1 MISECRRNNTD
12 PVTSLDQLEQH
23 VLEESV
29 QAEQHG
35 PCHRTSILDTILLE
49 QVQAEGFLAAD
60 PDTTALEIL

>member
-1 MISECRRNNTD
+1 M
-12 PVTSLDQLEQH
+12 PVKT
-23 VLEESV
+23 V

-35 PCHRTSILDTILLE
+35 PCHRRSSRFTILLE

>member
-1 MISECRRNNTD
+1 M
-12 PVTSLDQLEQH
+12 
-23 VLEESV
+23 